1 MVPLRPPMIP
11 SPPQLPEALRLRR
24 ISSHARV
31 RMKQRGITQR
41 HLELLLA
48 YGEVRHDRHGGR
60 IVFFSRA
67 ARRRVSEG
75 CVPVDLD
82 RCADAYAVLDREG
95 EVITV
100 GHRYRRAALA
110 DPTLRFIRGRP

>member
-1 MVPLRPPMIP
+1 MVRLEPAIIP
-11 SPPQLPEALRLRR
+11 SPPPQVPAALRLRR

-48 YGEVRHDRHGGR
+48 YGEIQHDRHGGR
-60 IVFFSRA
+60 IVYFDRG
-67 ARRRVSEG
+67 ARRRVPEE
-75 CVPVDLD
+75 CVPADLD
-82 RCADAYAVLDREG
+82 RCADAYAVLDRDG

-100 GHRYRRAALA
+100 GHRYRRQW
-110 DPTLRFIRGRP
+110 RW